1 MPDVAAGVRAEEQ
14 THLQI
19 RILIF
24 CTYYSTRCSVCVC
37 ACSACVCVCV
47 CVHVDLIILVFV
59 SGVEWISV
67 CVQLDV
73 HTYLLYLLDAVR
85 VCAYAHVRACD
96 CVCVRMLI

>member
-1 MPDVAAGVRAEEQ
+1 MWPQGSELRNKP
-14 THLQI
+14 
-19 RILIF
+19 IF
-24 CTYYSTRCSVCVC
+24 RSAYLSSVPTTVLDALCVYVH
-37 ACSACVCVCV
+37 AVHVCVCVCV

-85 VCAYAHVRACD
+85 VCACAHVRACD